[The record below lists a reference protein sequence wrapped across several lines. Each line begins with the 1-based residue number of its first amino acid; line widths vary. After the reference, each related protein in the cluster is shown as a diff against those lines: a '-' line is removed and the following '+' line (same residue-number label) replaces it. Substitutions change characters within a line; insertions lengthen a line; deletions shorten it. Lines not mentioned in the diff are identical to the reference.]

1 MLEFLKN
8 NFPLLFAL
16 LLSGHGLRKRSL
28 SPSGAIA
35 AFIVGWAMM
44 NVKVRAV
51 GVSLIVFY
59 LTGSRAT
66 KCTYY
71 VWPVARPTD
80 LMVCADGK
88 QKKKLLEDGYEE
100 AGYRSGWQVLCNS
113 VWALIASIAW
123 TVSFMPDSFESVLV
137 KSFGINSASNTV
149 YDGAW
154 CPLDKAIEVG
164 WSRALLMG
172 VLGHFACCLGDT
184 LASELGILSQSKPV
198 LITTLKPVP
207 PGTNGGISFGGTLAS
222 IIGGAIMGITMAASV
237 ILQNFTCAAN
247 WFTLT
252 AECIFWGVVGGGG
265 GSMVDSFLGASI
277 QRTVYSEEK
286 KRITEHGQGNII
298 SGLNLLSNNQVNL
311 LASLLTSICIAYLA

>member
-1 MLEFLKN
+1 MSEFLKA
-8 NFPLLFAL
+8 NFPVLFAL

-28 SPSGAIA
+28 SPSGAFA

-66 KCTYY
+66 KY
-71 VWPVARPTD
+71 
-80 LMVCADGK
+80 GK

-113 VWALIASIAW
+113 VWALIASIVW

-137 KSFGINSASNTV
+137 KSLGVNSTSNTM

-154 CPLDKAIEVG
+154 CPLDKAIEGG

-184 LASELGILSQSKPV
+184 LASELGILSKSKPV
-198 LITTLKPVP
+198 LITTLKSVP
-207 PGTNGGISFGGTLAS
+207 PGTNGGISLGGTLAS
-222 IIGGAIMGITMAASV
+222 IIGGAVMGVTMAASV
-237 ILQNFTCAAN
+237 VLQNSACATN
-247 WFTLT
+247 WFALA

-265 GSMVDSFLGASI
+265 GSMVDSFLGATI
-277 QRTVYSEEK
+277 QRTIYSEEK
-286 KRITEHGQGNII
+286 KRITEHGQGKVI